1 VLNLIGVLI
10 MNFLSNLSISK
21 KLLFGFGIMIFL
33 ILFLGLN
40 SYRSISNIN
49 RDLDEI
55 FSVRM
60 VANNLL
66 LEIDRDLQ
74 QMLVAERSMIFSNTK
89 SEQFK
94 QLVNDYNTNF
104 SQAQKRWSKYKDIK
118 GLSTEEK
125 EIVNIYNK
133 AHAAWQPVSRRVV
146 DGRIEDTRAGRR
158 LALDLTLG
166 EASKMF
172 ENMRDQIDKL
182 TELTQNYAS
191 QDHENSAR
199 VVNSAIATTAV
210 MMSAGILFGLLA
222 AFLTGRAI
230 TKPINNAIAG
240 LKDVAEGEGDL
251 TKRLAIVSKD
261 EIGELAKWFN
271 IFIEKLQKIIGQV
284 SANTQS
290 INDSS
295 NELATISSGLSKNS
309 AETSQRSDN
318 VAVAAEEMTAN
329 LNNVA
334 AAMEE
339 SATNTSMVASSAEE
353 MTATINE
360 IASNSEKAH
369 AISREA
375 VIKAEKTS
383 VKMDTLGQAAQ
394 AIGKIT
400 ETITEISEQTN
411 LLALNATIEA
421 ARAGEAGKGFAVVA
435 NEIKELAKQT
445 ADATLNIKG
454 QIDEVQ
460 STTATTVTDINEITK
475 VINSVNE
482 IISTISTAV
491 TEQLSA
497 TEEIA
502 SNISQASL
510 GIGEV
515 NENVNQSTTVAGSI
529 SEDIAGVNH
538 ASNDIAKSSNNVKL
552 SADDLQKL
560 ALELSQ
566 LVGSFKT

>member
-1 VLNLIGVLI
+1 
-10 MNFLSNLSISK
+10 MNFLSNLSVRK
-21 KLLFGFGIMIFL
+21 KLLFGFGIMIL
-33 ILFLGLN
+33 IVLLLGLS
-40 SYRSISNIN
+40 SYRSIRNIDH
-49 RDLDEI
+49 DLEDI

-74 QMLVAERSMIFSNTK
+74 QMLVAERSMIFSNAK
-89 SEQFK
+89 SEKFK
-94 QLVNDYNTNF
+94 NLVDDYNTN
-104 SQAQKRWSKYKDIK
+104 SIQVGERWSKYKNIQ
-118 GLSTEEK
+118 GLSVEEK
-125 EIVNIYNK
+125 GIIDIYDK
-133 AHAAWQPVSRRVV
+133 AHAAWQPVSKRVV

-172 ENMRDQIDKL
+172 ESMRGQIDQL

-191 QDHENSAR
+191 QDHDNSTR
-199 VVNSAIATTAV
+199 VVNNAIVTTAAMV
-210 MMSAGILFGLLA
+210 FAGILFGLLA
-222 AFLTGRAI
+222 AYFTGRAI

-251 TKRLAIVSKD
+251 TKRLAIESKD
-261 EIGELAKWFN
+261 EIGEMATWFN
-271 IFIEKLQKIIGQV
+271 IFIERLQKIIGQV

-290 INDSS
+290 INNSS
-295 NELATISSGLSKNS
+295 EELATISSGLSTNS
-309 AETSQRSDN
+309 KETSQRSDN

-339 SATNTSMVASSAEE
+339 SATNTAMVASAAEE
-353 MTATINE
+353 MNATINE

-369 AISREA
+369 GISGEA
-375 VIKAEKTS
+375 VTKAEKAS

-394 AIGKIT
+394 AIGKVT

-460 STTATTVTDINEITK
+460 STTSTTVTDINEITK

-515 NENVNQSTTVAGSI
+515 NENVNQSTAVAGSI
-529 SEDIAGVNH
+529 SEDIAGVNQ

-560 ALELSQ
+560 ALELSK

>member
-1 VLNLIGVLI
+1 
-10 MNFLSNLSISK
+10 MNFLSNLSVRK
-21 KLLFGFGIMIFL
+21 KLLFGFGIMIL
-33 ILFLGLN
+33 IVLLLGLS
-40 SYRSISNIN
+40 SYRSIRNIDH
-49 RDLDEI
+49 DLEDI

-74 QMLVAERSMIFSNTK
+74 QMLVAERSMIFSNAK
-89 SEQFK
+89 SEKFK
-94 QLVNDYNTNF
+94 KLVDDYNTN
-104 SQAQKRWSKYKDIK
+104 SIQVGERWSKYKNIQ
-118 GLSTEEK
+118 GLSVEEK
-125 EIVNIYNK
+125 GIIDIYDK
-133 AHAAWQPVSRRVV
+133 AHAAWQPVSKRVV

-172 ENMRDQIDKL
+172 ESMRGQIDQL

-191 QDHENSAR
+191 QDHDNSTR
-199 VVNSAIATTAV
+199 VVNNAIVTTAAMV
-210 MMSAGILFGLLA
+210 FAGILFGLLA
-222 AFLTGRAI
+222 AYFTGRAI

-251 TKRLAIVSKD
+251 TKRLAIESKD
-261 EIGELAKWFN
+261 EIGEMATWFN
-271 IFIEKLQKIIGQV
+271 IFIERLQKIIGQV

-290 INDSS
+290 INNSS
-295 NELATISSGLSKNS
+295 EELATISSGLSTNS
-309 AETSQRSDN
+309 KETSQRSDN

-339 SATNTSMVASSAEE
+339 SATNTAMVASAAEE
-353 MTATINE
+353 MNATINE

-369 AISREA
+369 GISGEA
-375 VIKAEKTS
+375 VTKAEKAS

-394 AIGKIT
+394 AIGKVT

-460 STTATTVTDINEITK
+460 STTSTTVTDINEITK

-515 NENVNQSTTVAGSI
+515 NENVNQSTAVAGSI
-529 SEDIAGVNH
+529 SEDIAGVNQ

-560 ALELSQ
+560 ALELSK